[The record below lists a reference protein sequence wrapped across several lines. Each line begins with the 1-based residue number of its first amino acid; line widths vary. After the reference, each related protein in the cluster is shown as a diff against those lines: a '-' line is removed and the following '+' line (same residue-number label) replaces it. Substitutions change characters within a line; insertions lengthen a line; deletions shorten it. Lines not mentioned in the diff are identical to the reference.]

1 MENRLIYKAN
11 HFTVE
16 IQISELNLE
25 KIYIGKIIT
34 NCDQKVYVENE
45 LLVLTG
51 KLRNSITTFGCVTRI
66 RSFQNKEIKFVSF
79 NENKIMFKDNEVISL
94 KAYEDELEF
103 EFFCEDVYKMEI
115 EKFNLTL
122 DDFIKKEMK

>member
-45 LLVLTG
+45 LLVLT
-51 KLRNSITTFGCVTRI
+51 
-66 RSFQNKEIKFVSF
+66 
-79 NENKIMFKDNEVISL
+79 EN
-94 KAYEDELEF
+94 
-103 EFFCEDVYKMEI
+103 
-115 EKFNLTL
+115 
-122 DDFIKKEMK
+122 

>member
-34 NCDQKVYVENE
+34 NCDQKVHVENE

-66 RSFQNKEIKFVSF
+66 RSFQNKEIKFVSLY
-79 NENKIMFKDNEVISL
+79 NGENLVTLPESGGKDIHFS
-94 KAYEDELEF
+94 
-103 EFFCEDVYKMEI
+103 
-115 EKFNLTL
+115 
-122 DDFIKKEMK
+122 

>member
-66 RSFQNKEIKFVSF
+66 RSLLNKEIKFVSF

>member
-1 MENRLIYKAN
+1 
-11 HFTVE
+11 
-16 IQISELNLE
+16 
-25 KIYIGKIIT
+25 
-34 NCDQKVYVENE
+34 
-45 LLVLTG
+45 
-51 KLRNSITTFGCVTRI
+51 
-66 RSFQNKEIKFVSF
+66 
-79 NENKIMFKDNEVISL
+79 MFKDNEVISL